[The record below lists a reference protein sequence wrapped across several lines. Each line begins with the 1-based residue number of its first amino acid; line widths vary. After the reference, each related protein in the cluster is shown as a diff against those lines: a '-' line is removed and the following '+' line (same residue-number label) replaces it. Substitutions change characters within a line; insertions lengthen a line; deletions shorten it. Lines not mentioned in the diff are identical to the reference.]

1 MMRLQYSYV
10 NSKEKGVV
18 IIMKKK
24 SIYTIGM
31 VLCLVLSMML
41 PAGCLTAHAAEVIAT
56 VQGKVLSG
64 TTDELLKL
72 STSDGVMEIKLDSG
86 TDTSECKILL
96 PDYTISVSVSHGSDG
111 YLHAVKISQKSQTL
125 GVTVDKDSA
134 STVVGTISSKTNGDI
149 LYLNTSAGVM
159 ELKLDSTTDMSGCT
173 VLVANKYYSV
183 RCARG
188 SDAYMHAVSIS
199 DTTKPANA
207 SDAGTT
213 SSSSAGLTPAPSDPS
228 GVKTASGSV
237 TGTVGSKTTE
247 TLLYLKTNEG
257 EMQFVIEGNTDTRSG
272 MTLTKGSKL
281 AVSFYHGSDGY
292 LHAVSIVGVKSA
304 SLPVSLDTSSPAT
317 VTGTVNSKSTEE
329 MLYLDT
335 KYGLMELKMDAVQS
349 VNDCKVLV
357 SGKKLTVTCARGA
370 DAYMHVLTVNG

>member
-1 MMRLQYSYV
+1 MMRLRYSYV

-18 IIMKKK
+18 IIMNKKR
-24 SIYTIGM
+24 IGAIGM
-31 VLCLVLSMML
+31 VLCLALSMLL

-111 YLHAVKISQKSQTL
+111 YLHAVKISQKSQNP
-125 GVTVDKDSA
+125 GVTVDTSST
-134 STVVGTISSKTNGDI
+134 STVVGTIGSKTKGDI
-149 LYLNTSAGVM
+149 LYFNTSAGEM
-159 ELKLDSTTDMSGCT
+159 EIKLDSTTDMSGCS

-183 RCARG
+183 TCARG

-199 DTTKPANA
+199 DSAKPANA
-207 SDAGTT
+207 SSSTVA
-213 SSSSAGLTPAPSDPS
+213 SSSAGLTPAPSDPS

-317 VTGTVNSKSTEE
+317 VTGTVNSK
-329 MLYLDT
+329 
-335 KYGLMELKMDAVQS
+335 
-349 VNDCKVLV
+349 
-357 SGKKLTVTCARGA
+357 
-370 DAYMHVLTVNG
+370 